1 MRILTAFALTLCFA
15 CATFAQVAAPRDAP
29 QLGTKV
35 VGNVSQSVSAQA
47 VLIPRVN
54 ARRIFGDEIANN
66 YAVVEVNISNKSP
79 DAALIIHG
87 IFIDYSNWPLSGMSQ
102 NDLEAHERGMSSGPH
117 ADYQGSNRPSQ
128 VASVEY
134 RVARGQLLDAQMWT
148 KRNFILRALTL
159 AGSLASAYT
168 FSLNETGIIKG
179 ITQASGVGIP
189 GLATAW
195 PDSTVDQLNRVSDFG
210 YRANRV
216 VPREGAEVVV
226 CFFPID
232 RFLTL
237 GFRKLFLKSPALFFA
252 PLQMLADKQSQGDVK
267 AALGDLGLEVEM
279 ETLRKKLPCYLKIV
293 RELEPANGQPAS
305 TTMRS
310 LIGKASIEKC
320 MELEFG
326 MKEEK
331 NANGERIG
339 VKVTD
344 ETLFKSYMA
353 LDYLKSVSLNNVG
366 VTVDGVMSVD
376 TSGVTAK
383 PDGIEFDQVAD
394 CAGGAETDC
403 FWTNT
408 QADDGVRTGRITGS
422 YLTAGSVVFR
432 ETDGLE
438 FKEFETVA
446 EGATDQSL
454 GFSFKLTKFIPT
466 GTKLHY
472 KVTKANPAGGNSLDS
487 PEREYVVRYT
497 PGPPVVETTTVS
509 GDNKTVTIN
518 ARGFIPD
525 ATDVTLFAPDQQ
537 KLEGADVKL
546 KSPASPTKLELDMD
560 GKDLGCW
567 GVEINVG
574 DPHVLA
580 TPGKFEFALLPS
592 PTVEGA
598 SVSGKKIVVTGKQ
611 LIDTGMCK
619 AGGGKALTFQLL
631 KKEPGVQD
639 KPIALTVDK
648 KLAEKWEFK
657 LPTEATAADSG
668 PWVVQ
673 AWHGSKKLGD
683 PIELKRD

>member
-1 MRILTAFALTLCFA
+1 MRILTAFALTICFA
-15 CATFAQVAAPRDAP
+15 CAAFAQTGSSNNAT
-29 QLGTKV
+29 QLGTKL
-35 VGNVSQSVSAQA
+35 VGNVSGNVSAQA

-87 IFIDYSNWPLSGMSQ
+87 IFIDYSNWPLSGMSK
-102 NDLEAHERGMSSGPH
+102 NDLEAHERGMSQGPH
-117 ADYQGSNRPSQ
+117 AEYQGSNRPSQ

-159 AGSLASAYT
+159 VGSLASAYT
-168 FSLNETGIIKG
+168 FSLKETGIIKG

-216 VPREGAEVVV
+216 VAREGAEVVV

-232 RFLTL
+232 RFLTP

-252 PLQMLADKQSQGDVK
+252 PLQMLADRQSQNDVK
-267 AALGDLGLEVEM
+267 AALGDLNLDVDMEV
-279 ETLRKKLPCYLKIV
+279 LRKKLPCYLKIV
-293 RELEPANGQPAS
+293 REIEPVGAQTS
-305 TTMRS
+305 QQRTLD
-310 LIGKASIEKC
+310 LIGQASLRQC
-320 MELEFG
+320 MSAFG
-326 MKEEK
+326 LVDGRDAQGARVVTVGQGKEE
-331 NANGERIG
+331 E
-339 VKVTD
+339 
-344 ETLFKSYMA
+344 FKAYMA

-376 TSGVTAK
+376 TTGIAAK
-383 PDGIEFDQVAD
+383 PDGIEFDQVSD
-394 CAGGAETDC
+394 CAGGPETEC

-422 YLTAGSVVFR
+422 YLTAGSVSFR
-432 ETDGLE
+432 ETEGLE

-466 GTKLHY
+466 GTKIHY
-472 KVTKANPAGGNSLDS
+472 KVSKANPAGGNTLDS
-487 PEREYVVRYT
+487 PEREYVVKYT
-497 PGPPVVETTTVS
+497 PGPPVMDNPEVS
-509 GDNKTVTIN
+509 GDNKTVTIGGT
-518 ARGFIPD
+518 GFIPG
-525 ATDVTLFAPDQQ
+525 ATDVTLYTSDGQR
-537 KLEGADVKL
+537 LEGTDVKL
-546 KSPASPTKLELDMD
+546 KSPVTPTKVELDME

-567 GVEINVG
+567 GVEVYVG
-574 DPHVLA
+574 NPPVLA
-580 TPGKFEFALLPS
+580 TPGGGVFALLPA
-592 PTVEGA
+592 PTVDDA
-598 SVSGKKIVVTGKQ
+598 QVKAKKIVVTGKQ
-611 LIDTGMCK
+611 LIDTGKCK
-619 AGGGKALTFQLL
+619 GKALTFRLE
-631 KKEPGVQD
+631 KKEPAVED
-639 KPIALTVDK
+639 KPIPLTPDV

-668 PWVVQ
+668 PWVIQ
-673 AWHGSKKLGD
+673 AWHGAKKLGE
-683 PIELKRD
+683 PVELKRP

>member
-15 CATFAQVAAPRDAP
+15 CPAFAQVAAPRDAP

-35 VGNVSQSVSAQA
+35 VGNVSKSVSAQA

-102 NDLEAHERGMSSGPH
+102 NDLMAHERGMSSGPH

-168 FSLNETGIIKG
+168 FSLSETGIIKG

-232 RFLTL
+232 RFLTP

-252 PLQMLADKQSQGDVK
+252 PLQMLADRQSQGDVK
-267 AALGDLGLEVEM
+267 AALGDLSLDVPLEV
-279 ETLRKKLPCYLKIV
+279 LQKKLPCYLKIV
-293 RELEPANGQPAS
+293 RELEPVGAQTNPQ
-305 TTMRS
+305 TTLN
-310 LIGKASIEKC
+310 LIGKASLKQC
-320 MELEFG
+320 MSVFG
-326 MKEEK
+326 LAEVLDGSG
-331 NANGERIG
+331 NRTGIRVA
-339 VKVTD
+339 D
-344 ETLFKSYMA
+344 ENLFKAYMA
-353 LDYLKSVSLNNVG
+353 LDYFKSVSLNNVG

-376 TSGVTAK
+376 TSGVAAK

-394 CAGGAETDC
+394 CGGGAETDC

-422 YLTAGSVVFR
+422 YLTAGSIVFR
-432 ETDGLE
+432 ETEGLE

-509 GDNKTVTIN
+509 GDNKTVIIN
-518 ARGFIPD
+518 ARGFIPG
-525 ATDVTLFAPDQQ
+525 ATDVTLFTPDQQ
-537 KLEGADVKL
+537 RLEGADVKL
-546 KSPASPTKLELDMD
+546 KSTASPTKLELDMD

-567 GVEINVG
+567 GAEINVG
-574 DPHVLA
+574 DPPVLA

-611 LIDTGMCK
+611 FIDTGMCR
-619 AGGGKALTFQLL
+619 AGGGKALTFQLS

-639 KPIALTVDK
+639 KPIALTVEK

-683 PIELKRD
+683 PVDLKRD